1 MINIIYWTLS
11 GNTQMMAE
19 AIGEGVK
26 ESGKEVNVTNV
37 NSIIADDLK
46 DEQVFALGASAM
58 GDEELDSEMDDFV
71 SEIEKDCTGKT
82 IALFGSYDWGNGK
95 WMEDLEN
102 RLKDHGA
109 IILNDKGYITRLSP
123 DDKAISDLKQ
133 IGSQLANI

>member
-46 DEQVFALGASAM
+46 VRKLAEESAKV
-58 GDEELDSEMDDFV
+58 V
-71 SEIEKDCTGKT
+71 SEIEKDCKGKT

-109 IILNDKGYITRLSP
+109 IILNDKAYITRLSP

>member
-58 GDEELDSEMDDFV
+58 GDEELDLGEDSFGDGECRGISKADGNLQSFSHGRTDHSSESTEGF
-71 SEIEKDCTGKT
+71 
-82 IALFGSYDWGNGK
+82 L
-95 WMEDLEN
+95 
-102 RLKDHGA
+102 
-109 IILNDKGYITRLSP
+109 
-123 DDKAISDLKQ
+123 
-133 IGSQLANI
+133 

>member
-71 SEIEKDCTGKT
+71 SEIEKDCKGKT
-82 IALFGSYDWGNGK
+82 IALFGSYDWGDGQ
-95 WMEDLEN
+95 WMRDWSERMTGAGATVVGGEGLICNLE
-102 RLKDHGA
+102 
-109 IILNDKGYITRLSP
+109 P
-123 DDKAISDLKQ
+123 DDEGIAACEELGKK
-133 IGSQLANI
+133 LAAV

>member
-71 SEIEKDCTGKT
+71 SEIEKDCKGKM

-95 WMEDLEN
+95 WMADLEN

-123 DDKAISDLKQ
+123 DDMAISDLKQ

>member
-19 AIGEGVK
+19 AIGGGVK

-71 SEIEKDCTGKT
+71 SEIEKDCKGKT
-82 IALFGSYDWGNGK
+82 IALFGSYDWVNGK
-95 WMEDLEN
+95 WMSDLEN

>member
-58 GDEELDSEMDDFV
+58 GDEELDSEMDGFV
-71 SEIEKDCTGKT
+71 SEIEKDCKGKMV
-82 IALFGSYDWGNGK
+82 ALFGSYDWGNGK
-95 WMEDLEN
+95 WMADLEN

-123 DDKAISDLKQ
+123 DDMAISDLKQ

>member
-58 GDEELDSEMDDFV
+58 GDEELDPEMDDFV
-71 SEIEKDCTGKT
+71 SEIEKDCKGKA

-95 WMEDLEN
+95 WMADLEN

-123 DDKAISDLKQ
+123 DDKATCDLKQ